1 MGAALVKLGEVRAA
15 LASIDATL
23 LAHPEIRE
31 RTALFLAADP
41 AGEELAALEVDTV
54 KKEPLHIKV
63 DPATTARADALIPGL
78 AADPVWGSV
87 IRSSRAAV
95 LRLAMVEGLTVLEGR
110 YGIASPPLAPA
121 MVEDTPAP
129 ARKAALRQAPPPA
142 DLAARERVELAAEEL
157 DLLAFLRALPPE
169 QRAAALA
176 SMKQAAE
183 PPAKGKPKGK
193 RP

>member
-15 LASIDATL
+15 LASLDATL

-41 AGEELAALEVDTV
+41 TGEELAALEVDTV

-129 ARKAALRQAPPPA
+129 ARKAALRQPPA
-142 DLAARERVELAAEEL
+142 PAPRVELDAEEL
-157 DLLAFLRALPPE
+157 DLLAAARALPPE

>member
-129 ARKAALRQAPPPA
+129 ARKAALRQPPA
-142 DLAARERVELAAEEL
+142 PAPRVELDAEEL
-157 DLLAFLRALPPE
+157 DLLAAARALPPE

-183 PPAKGKPKGK
+183 PPTKGKPKGK